1 MKENHN
7 REIPQENENLN
18 SLASSASHADA
29 ELNSAPAFGDA
40 IQAFVTPLIQSA
52 LDGPSMPG
60 GPCTWLRNPGRG
72 DPPKGSKPGELAALP
87 TPEIQLEDDTQR
99 S

>member
-60 GPCTWLRNPGRG
+60 GAMHLAPEPRPRRSAERIEAGRVGRPPDPG
-72 DPPKGSKPGELAALP
+72 DPIG
-87 TPEIQLEDDTQR
+87 R
-99 S
+99 